1 MHNNRIGIIGGMGP
15 EATAYYYTQLVKRT
29 HASKDQDHFH
39 VMIDANPKIPDRTQA
54 ILNNGETP
62 LPYLIES
69 IERLNLLNVD
79 KAFITCITSH
89 YFFDQ
94 IKPHAQFE
102 LIHALDALNKAL
114 HQANIKKIGLLATS
128 GTHQRPKLFPKSTL
142 KDIESHR
149 TKSKSSQAEVMDAI
163 YNPQSGIKSGH
174 TEGIAL
180 KQLIKAGEALIA
192 QGAEVIIGGC
202 TEVSMVLRTE
212 HFNVKLYD
220 PMIVTIDSIIK
231 GDSL

>member
-1 MHNNRIGIIGGMGP
+1 MHNKRIGIIGGMGP

-29 HASKDQDHFH
+29 HVSKDQDHFH
-39 VMIDANPKIPDRTQA
+39 VVIDANPKIPDRTQA
-54 ILNNGETP
+54 ILNKGETP

-79 KAFITCITSH
+79 KALITCITSH

-94 IKPHAQFE
+94 IKPYAQFE
-102 LIHALDALNKAL
+102 LIHALDALNTAL

-128 GTHQRPKLFPKSTL
+128 GTIKTQLFPKAL
-142 KDIESHR
+142 KDIEVIIPDE
-149 TKSKSSQAEVMDAI
+149 SSQAEVMDAI
-163 YNPQSGIKSGH
+163 YNPLTGIKSGH
-174 TEGIAL
+174 TEGIAIE
-180 KQLIKAGEALIA
+180 QLIKAGEALIA
-192 QGAEVIIGGC
+192 QGAEVIVGGC
-202 TEVSMVLRTE
+202 TEVSMVLKAE
-212 HFNVKLYD
+212 HFKVKLYD

>member
-128 GTHQRPKLFPKSTL
+128 GTIKTQLFPKAL
-142 KDIESHR
+142 KDIEVIVPNE
-149 TKSKSSQAEVMDAI
+149 SSQAEVMDAI

>member
-128 GTHQRPKLFPKSTL
+128 GTIKTQLFPKAL
-142 KDIESHR
+142 KDIEVIVPNE
-149 TKSKSSQAEVMDAI
+149 SSQADVMDAI

-192 QGAEVIIGGC
+192 QGAQVIIGGC
-202 TEVSMVLRTE
+202 TEVSMVLRAE
-212 HFNVKLYD
+212 HFNVRLYD
-220 PMIVTIDSIIK
+220 PMIVTIHSIIK

>member
-1 MHNNRIGIIGGMGP
+1 MHNKRIGIIGGMGP

-29 HASKDQDHFH
+29 HVSKDQDHFH
-39 VMIDANPKIPDRTQA
+39 VVIDANPKIPDRTQA

-69 IERLNLLNVD
+69 IERLNQMQVD

-94 IKPHAQFE
+94 IKPYAQFE
-102 LIHALDALNKAL
+102 LIHALDALNTAL
-114 HQANIKKIGLLATS
+114 HQAKIKKIGLLATS
-128 GTHQRPKLFPKSTL
+128 GTIKTQLFPKAL
-142 KDIESHR
+142 IDIEVIVPDE
-149 TKSKSSQAEVMDAI
+149 TSQAEVMDAI
-163 YNPQSGIKSGH
+163 YNPQTGIKSGH

-180 KQLIKAGEALIA
+180 DQLIKAGETLIA
-192 QGAEVIIGGC
+192 QGAEVIVGGC
-202 TEVSMVLRTE
+202 TEVSMVLRAE

>member
-1 MHNNRIGIIGGMGP
+1 MHNKRIGIIGGMGP

-29 HASKDQDHFH
+29 HVSKDQDHFH
-39 VMIDANPKIPDRTQA
+39 VVIDANPKIPDRTQA

-102 LIHALDALNKAL
+102 LIHALDALNTAL

-128 GTHQRPKLFPKSTL
+128 GTIKTQLFPKAL
-142 KDIESHR
+142 RDIEVIVPDEY
-149 TKSKSSQAEVMDAI
+149 SQADVMDAI
-163 YNPQSGIKSGH
+163 YNPITGIKSGH
-174 TEGIAL
+174 TEGIAIE
-180 KQLIKAGEALIA
+180 QLIKAGEALIA
-192 QGAEVIIGGC
+192 QGAEVIVGGC
-202 TEVSMVLRTE
+202 TEVSMVLKAE
-212 HFNVKLYD
+212 HFKVKLYD

>member
-1 MHNNRIGIIGGMGP
+1 MHNKRIGIIGGMGP

-29 HASKDQDHFH
+29 HVSKDQDHFH
-39 VMIDANPKIPDRTQA
+39 VVIDANPKIPDRTQA
-54 ILNNGETP
+54 ILNKGETP

-94 IKPHAQFE
+94 IKPYAQFE
-102 LIHALDALNKAL
+102 LIHALDALNTAL

-128 GTHQRPKLFPKSTL
+128 GTIKTQLFPKAL
-142 KDIESHR
+142 KDIEVIVPDDL
-149 TKSKSSQAEVMDAI
+149 SQAEVMDAI
-163 YNPQSGIKSGH
+163 YNPVTGIKSGH

-180 KQLIKAGEALIA
+180 EQLIRAGEVLIA

-202 TEVSMVLRTE
+202 TEVSMVLRAE
-212 HFNVKLYD
+212 HFKVKLFD

>member
-128 GTHQRPKLFPKSTL
+128 GTIKTQLFPKAL
-142 KDIESHR
+142 KDIEVIVPNE
-149 TKSKSSQAEVMDAI
+149 SSQADVMDAI